1 MQFQSSHSLNSY
13 IQGEGNSL
21 VHLFEFIDILAT
33 TSETSD
39 WVRAATFSLILKYS
53 HLEFQ
58 TPELVV

>member
-13 IQGEGNSL
+13 IQGERNSL
-21 VHLFEFIDILAT
+21 VYLFESIDILAT
-33 TSETSD
+33 TSKTSD
-39 WVRAATFSLILKYS
+39 WVRAATFSLMLKHS